1 MDRQA
6 LLNYYAGLLIIQY
19 AQKTKAVADT
29 QLGCSIYTGDFLIGD
44 IDGAF
49 DIDTAVGKQLD
60 LIGKIVGLNRIA
72 YGFDFALK
80 YFSLDDYDNAMDDPE
95 GYGFSDVD
103 APTEAIFKDYEVTRH
118 SVYAMTDFQYR
129 KMLKLKIVLNNGVST
144 DKQFDSILYE
154 VFGTGITVTD
164 NLDMTGTIT
173 VQHEYKLEGKLIEFL
188 KLFPKPLGVE
198 MTINYL

>member
-19 AQKTKAVADT
+19 ANKTKANADVK
-29 QLGCSIYTGDFLIGD
+29 LGCSIYTGDFLIGD
-44 IDGAF
+44 IENAF
-49 DIDTAVGKQLD
+49 DIDTAVGDQLD
-60 LIGKIVGLNRIA
+60 LIGKLVGLPREA
-72 YGFDFALK
+72 YGFDFGIK
-80 YFSLDDYDNAMDDPE
+80 YFAEDDYDNPMPDSE

-103 APTEAIFKDYEVTRH
+103 APTDAIFKDYDVTRH
-118 SVYAMTDFQYR
+118 SLYAMTDFQYR

-154 VFGTGITVTD
+154 VFGTGITVVD

-173 VQHEYKLEGKLIEFL
+173 VQPEYKLEGKLIEFL

>member
-19 AQKTKAVADT
+19 ANKTKANADVK
-29 QLGCSIYTGDFLIGD
+29 LGCSIYTGDFLIGN
-44 IDGAF
+44 IENAF
-49 DIDTAVGKQLD
+49 DIDTAVGDQLD
-60 LIGKIVGLNRIA
+60 LIGKLVGLPREA
-72 YGFDFALK
+72 YGFDFGIK
-80 YFSLDDYDNAMDDPE
+80 YFAEDDYDDPMIDSE

-103 APTEAIFKDYEVTRH
+103 APTEAIFKDYDVTRH
-118 SVYAMTDFQYR
+118 SIYAMSDFQYR

-154 VFGTGITVTD
+154 VFGTGITVVD
-164 NLDMTGTIT
+164 NLNMTGTIT
-173 VQHEYKLEGKLIEFL
+173 VQREYKLEGKLIEFL

>member
-19 AQKTKAVADT
+19 ANKTKASADVK
-29 QLGCSIYTGDFLIGD
+29 LGCSIYTGDFLIGD
-44 IDGAF
+44 IENAF
-49 DIDTAVGKQLD
+49 DIDTAVGDQLD
-60 LIGKIVGLNRIA
+60 LIGKLVGLPREA
-72 YGFDFALK
+72 YGFDFGIK
-80 YFSLDDYDNAMDDPE
+80 YFAEDDYDDPMIDSK

-103 APTEAIFKDYEVTRH
+103 APTEAIFKDYDVTRH
-118 SVYAMTDFQYR
+118 SIYAMSDFQYR
-129 KMLKLKIVLNNGVST
+129 KMLKLKVVLNNGVST

-154 VFGTGITVTD
+154 VFGTGITVVD

-173 VQHEYKLEGKLIEFL
+173 VQREYKLEGKLIEFL